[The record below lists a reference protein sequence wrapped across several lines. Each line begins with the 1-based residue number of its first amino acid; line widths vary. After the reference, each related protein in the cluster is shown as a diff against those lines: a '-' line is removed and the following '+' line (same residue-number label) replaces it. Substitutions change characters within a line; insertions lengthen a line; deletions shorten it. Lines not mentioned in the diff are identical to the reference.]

1 MFIQKELD
9 KIRETIGELKTDN
22 KYFLNILDSL
32 MKMIDYNNQEILRL
46 KKTENDKVGG
56 EKANGRK
63 LREYNIELIRVC
75 EQLKTLKNQ

>member
-1 MFIQKELD
+1 LFIQKELD
-9 KIRETIGELKTDN
+9 KIRETISEIKKEN
-22 KYFLNILDSL
+22 KYLLDILDSL
-32 MKMIDYNNQEILRL
+32 MKMIDYNNQEILRF